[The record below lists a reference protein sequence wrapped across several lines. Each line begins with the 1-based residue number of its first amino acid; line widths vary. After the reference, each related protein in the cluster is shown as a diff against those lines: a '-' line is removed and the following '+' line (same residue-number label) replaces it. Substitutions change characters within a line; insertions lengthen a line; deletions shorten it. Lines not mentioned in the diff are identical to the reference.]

1 MQSFKPEVKVD
12 GEWSSNGLRFAT
24 KEEAERSA
32 SNLFSRWTVTT
43 AHRAAESDEPVKN
56 ALNAEGKLQFL
67 EVDSIEEASEQV
79 STYIVPHDVPEGT
92 VIVAEEDKQ
101 T

>member
-12 GEWSSNGLRFAT
+12 GVWSSNGLRFAT

-32 SNLFSRWTVTT
+32 SNLFSRWTVCT
-43 AHRAAESDEPVKN
+43 AHRAAESNEPVKN

-67 EVDSIEEASEQV
+67 VDDNEAQGGGGDPEEAERKAF
-79 STYIVPHDVPEGT
+79 TDAGGAP
-92 VIVAEEDKQ
+92 A
-101 T
+101 

>member
-1 MQSFKPEVKVD
+1 MQSYKPEVKVD

-24 KEEAERSA
+24 KEEAQRSA
-32 SNLFSRWTVTT
+32 SNLFSRWMLCT

-67 EVDSIEEASEQV
+67 EPAD
-79 STYIVPHDVPEGT
+79 
-92 VIVAEEDKQ
+92 EDQ
-101 T
+101 GGESAG